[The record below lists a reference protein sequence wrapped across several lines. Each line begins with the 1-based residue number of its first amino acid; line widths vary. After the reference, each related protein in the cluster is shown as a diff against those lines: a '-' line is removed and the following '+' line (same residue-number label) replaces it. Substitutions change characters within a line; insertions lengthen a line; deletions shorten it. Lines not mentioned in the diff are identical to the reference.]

1 MKIKSIQLWLVNF
14 SFLFLALV
22 FFQCTSSKKV
32 TAIQPGDVNT
42 MIDAHEFKFIAE
54 RVTPLRGRMRHLTS
68 SYDVTVKND
77 SLVSYLPFFGR
88 AYQAPMNPSEGGI
101 QFTSTQFSYEVNADK
116 KNSWNV
122 IIKPKDQQDVQ
133 QFLFTIFDNGTAT
146 LNVTSTNRDPISFY
160 GNIQKAE

>member
-1 MKIKSIQLWLVNF
+1 MKTKSIQLWFLNF
-14 SFLFLALV
+14 SFLFLTLV

-32 TAIQPGDVNT
+32 TAIEPGDAIN
-42 MIDAHEFKFIAE
+42 MIQAHEFRFVAE
-54 RVTPLRGRMRHLTS
+54 RVNPLRGRMRHLTS

-77 SLVSYLPFFGR
+77 SLVSYLPYFGR
-88 AYQAPMNPSEGGI
+88 AYQAPMDPSEGGI
-101 QFTSTQFSYEVNADK
+101 QFTSTQFSYEVNEDK

-122 IIKPKDQQDVQ
+122 SIKPTDQPDVQ

-146 LNVTSTNRDPISFY
+146 LNVTSTHRDPISFY